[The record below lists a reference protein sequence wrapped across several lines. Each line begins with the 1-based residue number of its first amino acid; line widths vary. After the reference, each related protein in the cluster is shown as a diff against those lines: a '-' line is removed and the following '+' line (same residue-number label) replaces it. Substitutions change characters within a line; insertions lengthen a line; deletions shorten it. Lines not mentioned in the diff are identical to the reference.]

1 LLDILNEDLLNIEVL
16 EGGMHMIPGDI
27 KMHDFNFHIF
37 VELNH
42 VGPLV
47 MIFAAEQVGQEQ
59 DHGGVEFR
67 NVTDVLEEEGADLVV
82 AEDVL
87 VELGHDLFELVMTA
101 NLLEQSL

>member
-1 LLDILNEDLLNIEVL
+1 
-16 EGGMHMIPGDI
+16 MIPGDI

-37 VELNH
+37 VQFNH

-47 MIFAAEQVGQEQ
+47 MVFAAEQVGQEQ

-67 NVTDVLEEEGADLVV
+67 NVTNVLQEELADLVI

-87 VELGHDLFELVMTA
+87 VELGHNLLELVVA
-101 NLLEQSL
+101 ADLLEQSL